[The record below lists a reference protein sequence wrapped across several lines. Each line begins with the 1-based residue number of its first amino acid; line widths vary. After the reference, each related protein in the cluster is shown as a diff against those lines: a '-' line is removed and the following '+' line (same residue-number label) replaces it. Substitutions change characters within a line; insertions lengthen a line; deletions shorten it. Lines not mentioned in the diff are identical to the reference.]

1 MSWVSAHWN
10 SCQPMDPSDLDIEM
24 KQTVIF
30 PDFHFYLAHLS
41 ELLCSAN
48 SPACRAQHTPLF
60 TTLQHA
66 PCCKRFRAILQCLGI
81 ESVSRKV
88 TPRLRHKLQWNQRIH
103 SNPHFTFPSISSIIC
118 KEHSSFKVV
127 LWKKE
132 KMSQSLGCKH
142 GSRCWKWREET
153 IFERDGVKEFRNQ
166 MIQLCGCQCHQEW
179 NKMARRRQ
187 WAQC

>member
-24 KQTVIF
+24 KQKVIF
-30 PDFHFYLAHLS
+30 SDFHFHLAHLS

-60 TTLQHA
+60 TTLQHT
-66 PCCKRFRAILQCLGI
+66 PCCKRFRAILRCLQRSHQDLGT
-81 ESVSRKV
+81 SW
-88 TPRLRHKLQWNQRIH
+88 QWNQCIH
-103 SNPHFTFPSISSIIC
+103 SNPQFTFPSISSIMC

-132 KMSQSLGCKH
+132 KLSQSLGCKH
-142 GSRCWKWREET
+142 GSRYWKCREET
-153 IFERDGVKEFRNQ
+153 IFVRDGVKEFRNQ